1 MQTCLQLA
9 DRKQFIKVDLAVL
22 VNVII
27 DELHG
32 FLIDTNDTISN
43 EIVENVAY
51 TLHITINNVQKTA
64 DSKHFCKILC
74 TFVP

>member
-9 DRKQFIKVDLAVL
+9 DRKQFIKVNLAVL

-43 EIVENVAY
+43 KIVENVAY
-51 TLHITINNVQKTA
+51 NY
-64 DSKHFCKILC
+64 
-74 TFVP
+74 

>member
-9 DRKQFIKVDLAVL
+9 HRKQFIKVNLAVL

-43 EIVENVAY
+43 KIVENVAY
-51 TLHITINNVQKTA
+51 NY
-64 DSKHFCKILC
+64 
-74 TFVP
+74 

>member
-51 TLHITINNVQKTA
+51 TLHITINNVQKL
-64 DSKHFCKILC
+64 SLIHI
-74 TFVP
+74 